1 MTHELVKEIRLPSLI
16 VQCVALKPHKE
27 LDNKNNVWYNNYI

>member
-1 MTHELVKEIRLPSLI
+1 MTRESVKEIRVCSLI

-27 LDNKNNVWYNNYI
+27 LDNKDNVWYNKYI

>member
-1 MTHELVKEIRLPSLI
+1 MTHESVKEIKKLSLI

-27 LDNKNNVWYNNYI
+27 LDNKNNVWYNKYI